1 MLGSNPASSLEKR
14 ALYPL
19 ASLATVNL
27 SSIHLIF
34 IIRNMSEKGREKQN
48 PIMGKNVPYFLNFW
62 QNCAKSEIMAKIE
75 PVLPRTNSAKLSGVI
90 SFPPKVTFRPLAV
103 TANYFRRHYI
113 MNLRQEVI

>member
-34 IIRNMSEKGREKQN
+34 IIRKMSEKGREKQN

-75 PVLPRTNSAKLSGVI
+75 PVLPRTNSAKLFGVN
-90 SFPPKVTFRPLAV
+90 SFPPKSNFCSNCEL
-103 TANYFRRHYI
+103 F
-113 MNLRQEVI
+113 